1 MGILYL
7 TGGIINII
15 SITTIIRIIIITIII
30 ITSIATIIVIVRS
43 IVIVVPKSVFTKVH
57 PIKLYKEKKD
67 CYSILIPGPLLNK
80 NSKCPVTII
89 KTLIFAVRNS
99 HYD

>member
-1 MGILYL
+1 MGILCL

-15 SITTIIRIIIITIII
+15 SITTIIRIIIITTII

-43 IVIVVPKSVFTKVH
+43 IVIVVPNPCLQKF
-57 PIKLYKEKKD
+57 KEEKD

-80 NSKCPVTII
+80 NSKCPVTLV
-89 KTLIFAVRNS
+89 TSFLIQSV
-99 HYD
+99 HK